1 MVILISNWRSCLIL
15 LSPIA
20 FGSLPRTMKLLFF
33 SECVKLMFSTS
44 MVNKIL
50 GNTFPRDHT
59 VSSSKVIPL

>member
-1 MVILISNWRSCLIL
+1 M
-15 LSPIA
+15 A
-20 FGSLPRTMKLLFF
+20 FGSLPRTMKLFFF

-59 VSSSKVIPL
+59 VSSSKVIPFPINFHH